1 MRDRGENMKKS
12 KGITAVSLVLLA
24 VAIVCLF
31 TFVFTQ
37 SDNIILII
45 IATGCAGISVLLL
58 ENKKNKK

>member
-1 MRDRGENMKKS
+1 MRGRGKNIKKS
-12 KGITAVSLVLLA
+12 KGITVAALILLV

-31 TFVFTQ
+31 TFVFAQ

-58 ENKKNKK
+58 ENKKKLQ

>member
-1 MRDRGENMKKS
+1 MKKS